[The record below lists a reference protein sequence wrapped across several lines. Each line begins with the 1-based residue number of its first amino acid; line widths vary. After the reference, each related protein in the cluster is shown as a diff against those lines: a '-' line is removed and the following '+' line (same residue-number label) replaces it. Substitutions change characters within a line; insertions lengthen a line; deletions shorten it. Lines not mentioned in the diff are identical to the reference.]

1 MIDARERNGFIKSY
15 WNVEQTEGKE
25 EKHKNKKKAL
35 EIAISVGVR

>member
-25 EKHKNKKKAL
+25 EKHENKKKKL
-35 EIAISVGVR
+35 SKLQ